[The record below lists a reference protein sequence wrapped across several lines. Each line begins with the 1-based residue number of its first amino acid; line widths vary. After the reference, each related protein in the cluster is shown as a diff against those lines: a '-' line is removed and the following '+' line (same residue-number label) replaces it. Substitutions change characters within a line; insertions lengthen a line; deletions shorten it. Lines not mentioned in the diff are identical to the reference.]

1 MLTKSNKFFFI
12 ILLSIIAAIVFF
24 GAVLMLFFNSIDNDH
39 LSKKEIISIVEK
51 NSILLS
57 KVPDEIKNFHE
68 PFISTTIKNPIENEL
83 SDSLCSDLDDIEGL
97 YIIEHVKDKFIVS
110 NIEND
115 IFQQVLNISGVMDIA
130 KYTMRENNRFS
141 VFFSCG
147 GEGFGS
153 ATSYYGFYYTSD
165 NRPAGCDGMNYELLQ
180 NPKGWSW
187 TQDNSDNTYY
197 TERIIDNWFYY
208 EEHY

>member
-1 MLTKSNKFFFI
+1 MLTKSNKFFFL
-12 ILLSIIAAIVFF
+12 ILLSIIVSIVFF

-39 LSKKEIISIVEK
+39 LSKEQIISIVEK
-51 NSILLS
+51 NRLLLS
-57 KVPDEIKNFHE
+57 KVPDEIKKFNE
-68 PFISTTIKNPIENEL
+68 PFISTTTKSPIENEM
-83 SDSLCSDLDDIEGL
+83 SDSSCNDLDNIEGL
-97 YIIEHVKDKFIVS
+97 YIIEHFENGFLVS

-130 KYTMRENNRFS
+130 NYNMSENNRFA

-153 ATSYYGFYYTSD
+153 AASYYGFYYTAD
-165 NRPAGCDGMNYELLQ
+165 NRPVGCDEMDHELIQ
-180 NPKGWSW
+180 DPKGWSW
-187 TQDNSDNTYY
+187 MQDNSDNTYY